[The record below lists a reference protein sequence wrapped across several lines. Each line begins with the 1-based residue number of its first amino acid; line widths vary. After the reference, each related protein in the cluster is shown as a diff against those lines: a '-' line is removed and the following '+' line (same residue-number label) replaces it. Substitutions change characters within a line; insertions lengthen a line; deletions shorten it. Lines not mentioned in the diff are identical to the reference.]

1 MGMFNSCFGMEASH
15 VCSLFVHCLFTVCSL
30 LTLWMSVAS
39 GEFPAFVPK
48 HELIM
53 EEQLQNCACAKVC
66 IV

>member
-1 MGMFNSCFGMEASH
+1 M
-15 VCSLFVHCLFTVCSL
+15 FVHCCSL
-30 LTLWMSVAS
+30 LLGYLWLT

-53 EEQLQNCACAKVC
+53 EEQLQNCACADVC